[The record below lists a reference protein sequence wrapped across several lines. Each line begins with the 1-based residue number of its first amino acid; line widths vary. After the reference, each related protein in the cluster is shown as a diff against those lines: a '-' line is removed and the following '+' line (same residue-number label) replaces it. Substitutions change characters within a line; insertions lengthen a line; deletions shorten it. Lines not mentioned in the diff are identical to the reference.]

1 MPKGVSQGMRFQI
14 TKDRISCTWVVYRV
28 GGDQDQ
34 HCHMKKI
41 GACRRLIKILK
52 QGDYPYSPWMRE
64 SARRLLDEE
73 EYAKLKKPKDRYINR
88 R

>member
-1 MPKGVSQGMRFQI
+1 MRFQI

-28 GGDQDQ
+28 GGEPSQ

-52 QGDYPYSPWMRE
+52 QGDYPYSPWMQE
-64 SARRLLDEE
+64 SARRLLNEE
-73 EYAKLKKPKDRYINR
+73 EYAKLKKAKDRYINQR
-88 R
+88 RR

>member
-1 MPKGVSQGMRFQI
+1 MQFEICRDCKTQ
-14 TKDRISCTWVVYRV
+14 TWVVYRV
-28 GGDQDQ
+28 GGEHEQ

-52 QGDYPYSPWMRE
+52 QGDYPYSPWMQE
-64 SARRLLDEE
+64 SARRLLTDS
-73 EYAKLKKPKDRYINR
+73 EYRELRRPKDRYINR